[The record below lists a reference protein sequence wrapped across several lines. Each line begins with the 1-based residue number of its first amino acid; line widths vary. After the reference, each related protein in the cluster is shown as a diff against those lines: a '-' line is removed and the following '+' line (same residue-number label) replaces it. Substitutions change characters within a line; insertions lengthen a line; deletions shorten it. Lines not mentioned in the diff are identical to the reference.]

1 MCLASTTRYPANKLQ
16 LTENCIHFDNL
27 VESRQ
32 CLYYCIIPAKLKS
45 IFRKVL
51 LLSNWHKN
59 VLKPPSFLFVS
70 LVQLLASSG
79 DTIIGFPIH
88 GRKRSEKTLSWEITC
103 INTNA
108 THIPNLM
115 PTLNQGQKNMLASR
129 KQQKCL
135 SLFPFEANILSKQ
148 IFLQKYHN
156 LATFIE
162 CLKSNQ
168 KYLWDC
174 YVIQWDLLGHFPT
187 LSISF
192 LLLQCFIPCSVP
204 RLTCHTTTAILQ
216 HFVVEEPR
224 WWIGD
229 TNFLAVVIV
238 VTSKNRL
245 FRMFFHIFVFIYPKN
260 GLVQLGSFPI
270 KQLSFFQ
277 LRKSLF
283 SQISSIAN
291 WKKVNWWRVR

>member
-16 LTENCIHFDNL
+16 LTENCINFDNL

-162 CLKSNQ
+162 CLKITKN
-168 KYLWDC
+168 
-174 YVIQWDLLGHFPT
+174 
-187 LSISF
+187 IS
-192 LLLQCFIPCSVP
+192 
-204 RLTCHTTTAILQ
+204 
-216 HFVVEEPR
+216 
-224 WWIGD
+224 G
-229 TNFLAVVIV
+229 IV
-238 VTSKNRL
+238 MLYSET
-245 FRMFFHIFVFIYPKN
+245 Y
-260 GLVQLGSFPI
+260 
-270 KQLSFFQ
+270 
-277 LRKSLF
+277 
-283 SQISSIAN
+283 
-291 WKKVNWWRVR
+291 

>member
-16 LTENCIHFDNL
+16 LTENCINFDNL

-162 CLKSNQ
+162 CLKITKNISGIEMLYTVRLIRSFSNTV
-168 KYLWDC
+168 KFVFATSMPYS
-174 YVIQWDLLGHFPT
+174 V
-187 LSISF
+187 
-192 LLLQCFIPCSVP
+192 QCAKTNMSYHH
-204 RLTCHTTTAILQ
+204 RNTTA
-216 HFVVEEPR
+216 FCSR
-224 WWIGD
+224 R
-229 TNFLAVVIV
+229 T
-238 VTSKNRL
+238 T
-245 FRMFFHIFVFIYPKN
+245 M
-260 GLVQLGSFPI
+260 
-270 KQLSFFQ
+270 
-277 LRKSLF
+277 
-283 SQISSIAN
+283 
-291 WKKVNWWRVR
+291 VNWWHEFFGCCYCCHI

>member
-1 MCLASTTRYPANKLQ
+1 MSLLLHYSW
-16 LTENCIHFDNL
+16 
-27 VESRQ
+27 
-32 CLYYCIIPAKLKS
+32 AKLKS

-162 CLKSNQ
+162 CLKITKNISGIEMLYTVRLIRSFSNTVNFVFATSMP
-168 KYLWDC
+168 YS
-174 YVIQWDLLGHFPT
+174 V
-187 LSISF
+187 
-192 LLLQCFIPCSVP
+192 QCAKTNMSYHH
-204 RLTCHTTTAILQ
+204 RNTTAFCSRRTTMVTRI
-216 HFVVEEPR
+216 F
-224 WWIGD
+224 
-229 TNFLAVVIV
+229 FAVVIV
-238 VTSKNRL
+238 VTSYESPFQNVLSCSDNL
-245 FRMFFHIFVFIYPKN
+245 FVRTLERFQSGAPLFVFNSYPKM
-260 GLVQLGSFPI
+260 GLCSIRF
-270 KQLSFFQ
+270 FFQ
-277 LRKSLF
+277 
-283 SQISSIAN
+283 
-291 WKKVNWWRVR
+291 